1 MCWCVDVLHSTYSYP
16 PTFPYTKHTHTYTR
30 THTHTHRCYTHTQT
44 PHGTTQRGAA
54 SARAARMTIS
64 TTTTPIYLLKSPSKM
79 LLRARRCFFFWKYPF
94 FIDHLYDNHT
104 YLPAQVTFKDAVKG
118 SQVFFFWKYPFFID
132 HLYDYHTYLPTQITL
147 KSALKSSRMLFFPF
161 FLHFFFGGKDD
172 QSLRRPHLFTD
183 SSHLQKCC

>member
-94 FIDHLYDNHT
+94 FIDHLYD
-104 YLPAQVTFKDAVKG
+104 
-118 SQVFFFWKYPFFID
+118 
-132 HLYDYHTYLPTQITL
+132 YHTYLPTQITL

>member
-1 MCWCVDVLHSTYSYP
+1 MCWCITLDVFISTNISIHKTHSYI
-16 PTFPYTKHTHTYTR
+16 
-30 THTHTHRCYTHTQT
+30 HTHTHAHTQVLHT
-44 PHGTTQRGAA
+44 HAN
-54 SARAARMTIS
+54 SAWYDTARCSERTCG
-64 TTTTPIYLLKSPSKM
+64 KD
-79 LLRARRCFFFWKYPF
+79 
-94 FIDHLYDNHT
+94 DHLYDNHT